1 MDSGQTGSR
10 PSLCSQQRHE
20 TYSCPSASGACGT
33 GPGWRCVLTMWVL
46 VPGGG
51 VFCKGL
57 YTSQQ
62 GLNHVGTG
70 LGWRCFLQGP
80 LHCGSRVEVRLN
92 HVGTGRVEVFSS
104 RAFTLPSRVLTMWV
118 LVPGGGVFFKGLYT
132 SQQGL
137 NHVGTGRGWRC
148 FLQGPLHCGSRVAVC
163 LNYVGTGRVEGFS
176 ARTFTLPSKVLTM
189 WVLVP
194 GGGVFCCRPLHFPA
208 GS

>member
-1 MDSGQTGSR
+1 MLVSPLPVYLSSGTEADESGQWSDRKPAVPLQPAAARDVFMSFGFRRVRHWSR
-10 PSLCSQQRHE
+10 VEVR
-20 TYSCPSASGACGT
+20 
-33 GPGWRCVLTMWVL
+33 
-46 VPGGG
+46 
-51 VFCKGL
+51 
-57 YTSQQ
+57 
-62 GLNHVGTG
+62 LNHVGTG
-70 LGWRCFLQGP
+70 PGWRCFLQGP
-80 LHCGSRVEVRLN
+80 LHCGSRVEVCLN

-148 FLQGPLHCGSRVAVC
+148 FLQGPLHCGSRVEVC
-163 LNYVGTGRVEGFS
+163 LNYVGTGRVEVFS

-194 GGGVFCCRPLHFPA
+194 GGGVFCLSLIHI
-208 GS
+208 